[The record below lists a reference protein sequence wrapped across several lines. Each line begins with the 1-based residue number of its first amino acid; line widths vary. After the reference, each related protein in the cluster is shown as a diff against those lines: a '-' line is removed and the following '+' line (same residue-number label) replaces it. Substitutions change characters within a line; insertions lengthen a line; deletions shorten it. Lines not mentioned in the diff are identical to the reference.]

1 MLTDKFSRCEF
12 EKLPLG
18 SEASNQLHTELEAKI
33 AEELHKAIDSKFKEV
48 AQQLKELGH
57 EFTEQKPEYDSEF
70 ASWNHEY
77 LDEGNENYP
86 RIWLHTQVGV
96 MTGYTESEP
105 VDLESFIKEHTE
117 FFESSIR
124 SGIEFYT
131 KDEENS

>member
-1 MLTDKFSRCEF
+1 MLTAKFSRREF

-70 ASWNHEY
+70 ASWNYEY
-77 LDEGNENYP
+77 LDERSENYP

-96 MTGYTESEP
+96 MTGYK
-105 VDLESFIKEHTE
+105 KE
-117 FFESSIR
+117 
-124 SGIEFYT
+124 
-131 KDEENS
+131 